1 LRHKKVKIGNMM
13 RIIKSQKYY
22 KLSENL
28 NETYDIVEDIPGLE
42 KIFVA
47 TSSEEDA
54 SSRLNDFLK
63 M

>member
-1 LRHKKVKIGNMM
+1 M

-28 NETYDIVEDIPGLE
+28 HETFDIVEDIPGLE
-42 KIFVA
+42 KIFIG

-63 M
+63 V